1 MWKDIVLRLRALFF
15 RRQMDEELREELD
28 FHIEMQARKSH
39 RHDTEVAEA
48 ERQARL
54 KFGSVVRATE
64 ECRDQ
69 RGIAVCRIGG
79 SAAIRSSLGRINRI
93 VAH

>member
-1 MWKDIVLRLRALFF
+1 MTLFCGYV
-15 RRQMDEELREELD
+15 RCSSGAKWIEELREELD
-28 FHIEMQARKSH
+28 FHIEMQTRKSR
-39 RHDTEVAEA
+39 RHEPEVVEA

>member
-1 MWKDIVLRLRALFF
+1 
-15 RRQMDEELREELD
+15 
-28 FHIEMQARKSH
+28 
-39 RHDTEVAEA
+39 VAEA

-79 SAAIRSSLGRINRI
+79 SAAIRSSLGRSTGSLRI
-93 VAH
+93 DFRC